1 MPFVIAST
9 GMATG
14 APEPPPYTGYSAVER
29 AQLWVAGVAQPA
41 NVLSTDTR
49 PFWRDPLQSPATS
62 GQGFHWNHN
71 AETLF
76 LIGKSLGDNMVD
88 LLTP

>member
-1 MPFVIAST
+1 MK
-9 GMATG
+9 
-14 APEPPPYTGYSAVER
+14 

-41 NVLSTDTR
+41 NVLSTDPR
-49 PFWRDPLQSPATS
+49 PFWRLPAESPATS
-62 GQGFHWNHN
+62 GQGFHWNWN

-76 LIGKSLGDNMVD
+76 LIGKSMGDDMVD